1 MQLKLEKLKKKNT
14 LKTFLHFLIFWE
26 MELSSCNIKKF
37 LVFSYIFQERETLKN
52 IPNISGNRN
61 LKKHFIFQEQ
71 ELLSLSS
78 KN

>member
-1 MQLKLEKLKKKNT
+1 MQLKLEKLKKKKHSKN
-14 LKTFLHFLIFWE
+14 FLIFWE

-37 LVFSYIFQERETLKN
+37 LVFSYIFEEMETLKN